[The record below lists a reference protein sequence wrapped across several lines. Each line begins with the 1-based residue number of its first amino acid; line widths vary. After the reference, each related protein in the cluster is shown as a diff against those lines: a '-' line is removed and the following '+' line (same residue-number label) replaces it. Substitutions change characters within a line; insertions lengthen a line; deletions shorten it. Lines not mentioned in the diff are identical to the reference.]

1 MVHRGRRRPRR
12 PDHDLGKLQEFQS
25 GISPGANPSRI
36 TKGSDGALWFSELDN
51 DRVARVTTRG
61 KITEFFVG
69 KGSRPWGITT
79 GPDKRIWFA
88 AGGGNQVVRFTPP
101 DLPGVAGALTFN
113 YTFTGGRTRFT
124 SMRVAGLPAGTRL
137 AARCRGGGCPRG
149 TFVLR
154 NKRSA
159 SLAKRFRAPLAA
171 GARIDVRVTR
181 SGESPKLFLFRINR
195 AGTGPTFK
203 VRCQPKGA
211 KSPRRCTR

>member
-1 MVHRGRRRPRR
+1 
-12 PDHDLGKLQEFQS
+12 
-25 GISPGANPSRI
+25 
-36 TKGSDGALWFSELDN
+36 
-51 DRVARVTTRG
+51 
-61 KITEFFVG
+61 
-69 KGSRPWGITT
+69 
-79 GPDKRIWFA
+79 
-88 AGGGNQVVRFTPP
+88 
-101 DLPGVAGALTFN
+101 
-113 YTFTGGRTRFT
+113 
-124 SMRVAGLPAGTRL
+124 MRVAGLPAGTRL

-181 SGESPKLFLFRINR
+181 SGESPKVFLFRINR
-195 AGTGPTFK
+195 AGKGPTFK